1 MWLSVQIYEFVA
13 KPTNIYEK
21 RGNDSNHHP
30 TNIQKKKIVSNA

>member
-1 MWLSVQIYEFVA
+1 MQIYEFMSRWA
-13 KPTNIYEK
+13 NIYEK